1 MASTR
6 AFRARPVDISRALP
20 IVRDLTLLDSTE
32 GLPAR
37 EVVHNHAALDADNE
51 KPKMISQA
59 DGKGGKEIPIPG
71 VKTIPSYERDYLPS
85 WKDQNTYIRDRG
97 TAEQEFELVEYDL
110 DSEDERW
117 LQDLNNGQERLPKAR
132 LEMMLWKLEIH
143 NAAATDR
150 ALAFAGASAAE
161 RMSVAACSTTDHMPR
176 EEALQML
183 EESCTGR
190 DVLRATVYDY
200 WLEKRRRLGRPML
213 RRLQALTPPN
223 DNNPYNVFR
232 PRERVHRPQTRRRRE
247 NNEDSLDK
255 LRMVRENVLKALDLF
270 EMLVKRE
277 RKKRDLLFVAT
288 DLQQIQLK
296 LRHEPRGR
304 SEQIEEQYLAASK
317 SKSVKRPLG
326 FELPEA
332 APVTNNKLLE
342 KLKKTK
348 RRRKPGEDAQ
358 LNAVAQLPSP
368 PPSPPPAA
376 LFLTDL
382 NVAELSA
389 KLGGTAFSIPSSDA
403 ARACTPRIGRGGR
416 LIMDRCQP
424 FLAEWEAPAEDEESK
439 QLPLYEQPNP
449 YTEWLEK
456 RNLAQ
461 AALQKLQAGE
471 KLRIPQ
477 SLADG
482 IDGVNG
488 HAETA
493 KVKEEPDGA
502 VPDENGSLGA
512 GGAARRAGS
521 RPSRSGSRQNLASQ

>member
-71 VKTIPSYERDYLPS
+71 VKTIPSYERDYLPT

-117 LQDLNNGQERLPKAR
+117 LQDLNNGQVINMERLPKAR

-348 RRRKPGEDAQ
+348 RR
-358 LNAVAQLPSP
+358 
-368 PPSPPPAA
+368 
-376 LFLTDL
+376 
-382 NVAELSA
+382 
-389 KLGGTAFSIPSSDA
+389 
-403 ARACTPRIGRGGR
+403 ACTPRIGRGGR

-456 RNLAQ
+456 RDLAQ